1 VELGVGVGVGVPLGQ
16 RLKTMCALSAP
27 PGGDVFDAAVSTA
40 DTSNR
45 RELEL
50 KRLGVEEFF
59 IVRFSY

>member
-1 VELGVGVGVGVPLGQ
+1 VGVPLGQ

-40 DTSNR
+40 DPSNR